1 MSLSFTARWN
11 EAALEEN
18 YEKWR
23 RDATSVSPDWSAFF
37 EGFDLGYQRFQK
49 AKPGSNGT
57 SPGGDAGEAPVE
69 TSIQSRLQSN
79 VEALIYTYRTL
90 GHTASRLNPLSGER
104 PFQPLLEL
112 KEFGLSD
119 ADLDTVVSSRSFR
132 DGKPMKLRDILS
144 DLKAI
149 YCDTLGV
156 EYMHIQNTAIRHW
169 VRDRVEHRVGPAD
182 TSTPHYRILRTL
194 HKAESF
200 ENFIHTTYVGS
211 KRFSLEGGESMMVAL
226 SEILYRSPGL
236 GVKEIVLGMAHRGR
250 LNVLTNFLKKPF
262 AVLFNEFSDKYDP
275 DLGEASGDVKYHL
288 GYQTTRRN
296 EKGEGSRSTSPPTP
310 ATSRRSIPSF
320 SARPAPASASLRT
333 PSTARR
339 SSRS

>member
-1 MSLSFTARWN
+1 MSTSFTARWN
-11 EAALEEN
+11 EAVLDEN

-23 RDATSVSPDWSAFF
+23 RDPTAVSDEWRSFF

-49 AKPGSNGT
+49 AKPGAASDA
-57 SPGGDAGEAPVE
+57 SAVPGES
-69 TSIQSRLQSN
+69 SIQSR

-90 GHTASRLNPLSGER
+90 GHTASRLNPLSAEK

-132 DGKPMKLRDILS
+132 DGKPMKLRDIIAE
-144 DLKAI
+144 LKAV

-169 VRDRVEHRVGPAD
+169 VRDRVEHRVGPSD

-226 SEILYRSPGL
+226 SEIL
-236 GVKEIVLGMAHRGR
+236 HR
-250 LNVLTNFLKKPF
+250 
-262 AVLFNEFSDKYDP
+262 
-275 DLGEASGDVKYHL
+275 
-288 GYQTTRRN
+288 
-296 EKGEGSRSTSPPTP
+296 
-310 ATSRRSIPSF
+310 
-320 SARPAPASASLRT
+320 SASLRSEGDR
-333 PSTARR
+333 PRDGPPRPPQRPDEFPQEAFRR
-339 SSRS
+339 RLQRVQRQIRSRPRRCQR

>member
-1 MSLSFTARWN
+1 MSTSFTARWN
-11 EAALEEN
+11 ESVLDEN

-23 RDATSVSPDWSAFF
+23 RDPSSVSPDWSAFF

-49 AKPGSNGT
+49 AKAGT
-57 SPGGDAGEAPVE
+57 AGASVDVHPASGES
-69 TSIQSRLQSN
+69 SIQSR

-90 GHTASRLNPLSGER
+90 GHTASKLNPLNGEKSC
-104 PFQPLLEL
+104 QPLLEL

-119 ADLDTVVSSRSFR
+119 ADLDTIVSSRSFR
-132 DGKPMKLRDILS
+132 DGKPMKLREIIAELQ
-144 DLKAI
+144 AI

-156 EYMHIQNTAIRHW
+156 EYMHIQNPAIRHW
-169 VRDRVEHRVGPAD
+169 VRDRVERRVGPAD

-262 AVLFNEFSDKYDP
+262 AVVLNEFSDKYDP

-288 GYQTTRRN
+288 GYQTTRHN
-296 EKGEGSRSTSPPTP
+296 EQGEETEVYL
-310 ATSRRSIPSF
+310 AANPSH
-320 SARPAPASASLRT
+320 L
-333 PSTARR
+333 
-339 SSRS
+339 